1 MCLSLS
7 ALKGVLARLKS
18 LWWRR
23 GAVVLWLLGWQN
35 AAGLPVPFPA
45 IDRLRAE
52 VQAHPRSDTA
62 RVNRLSALAL
72 ELRNNAPE
80 ESAALFRAALALAQQ
95 LGYPAGMAEAQLGL
109 GFYYRHR
116 SEYGRARAYSEQ
128 ANQTFAQI
136 GNRRGQTRC
145 FYNLTCIFL
154 DQGLLVES
162 LQTNLAGLALAEAAH
177 DRKWQAFLSTQMGTT
192 STHLGEYARARQY
205 LREGLRWAVASGDQF
220 SVGHA
225 YAGIGDLNRA
235 QGQWAE
241 AQRNYEQDAGSYQ
254 RMGDEGGILYEDIN
268 IGDMLERQGK
278 VSQALA
284 YGRRSLAR
292 AVRLQKL
299 GEVTRAQLLL
309 ARTHLHAGRPDSASW
324 YGQRSLLAAQ
334 RSGAKSISRDAS
346 QVLALAAAQLGRF
359 DAAYRYEQLF
369 GAYRDSLNTS
379 DQQRKVAVI
388 EFRGDLAKKQAQIGL
403 LTRDERL
410 MRAQNRQQ
418 RWFLLGALLGLAAV
432 AGLSWGLWRN
442 ICRKRHAYA
451 LLRRQQDEL
460 RQAQAQLVQAEKMAF
475 LGELTAGIA
484 HELQNPLS
492 FMKSFADV
500 STELVEGMNG
510 ARSGAGLGQDILA
523 GLKQNLQ
530 QISQHGQRASSIIK
544 DMLAH
549 SRSGAAPRQPT
560 DLNALVAEH
569 LRLAYEGARAT
580 NPDFTA
586 ALQQELDP
594 HLGPVSVVAPDLGR
608 VLLNLCTNALYAVRE
623 RQQLAATVGPD
634 EDVAPYVP
642 AVVVSTRRA
651 TSGQAVEIRVR
662 DNGTGI
668 PAEVRAKIFQ
678 PFFTTKPVGEGTGL
692 GLSLSHDIV
701 TTGHGGTLRVES
713 REGEGTEFVI
723 SLPV

>member
-1 MCLSLS
+1 M
-7 ALKGVLARLKS
+7 LARLKS

-35 AAGLPVPFPA
+35 AAGSPVPFPA
-45 IDRLRAE
+45 ADRLRAE
-52 VQAHPRSDTA
+52 VRAHARPDTA

-72 ELRNNAPE
+72 VLRNNAPE

-109 GFYYRHR
+109 GFYHRHR
-116 SEYGRARAYSEQ
+116 SEYGLAQAYSEQ
-128 ANQTFAQI
+128 ANQTFAQT
-136 GNRRGQTRC
+136 GNRRGQTRSL
-145 FYNLTCIFL
+145 YNLTCIFL
-154 DQGLLVES
+154 DQGLLAKS
-162 LQTNLAGLALAEAAH
+162 LQTNLAGLALAEAGH
-177 DRKWQAFLSTQMGTT
+177 DRKWQAFLNTQLGTT
-192 STHLGEYARARQY
+192 STYLGEYARARQY
-205 LREGLRWAVASGDQF
+205 LRAGLRWAVASGDQP

-225 YAGIGDLNRA
+225 YAGIGDLYRA

-241 AQRNYEQDAGSYQ
+241 AQRNYAQDAASYQ
-254 RMGDEGGILYEDIN
+254 RMRDEGGILYEDIN
-268 IGDMLERQGK
+268 VGDMLERQGK

-284 YGRRSLAR
+284 YGLRSLAR
-292 AVRLQKL
+292 ASRLQKL

-309 ARTHLHAGRPDSASW
+309 ARTHLHAGQPDSAFW

-334 RSGAKSISRDAS
+334 RSGTRSISRDAS
-346 QVLALAAAQLGRF
+346 QVLALASARRGRF

-369 GAYRDSLNTS
+369 GAYRDSLNVS
-379 DQQRKVAVI
+379 DQQRRVAVL
-388 EFRGDLAKKQAQIGL
+388 EFRAELAKKQAQIGL
-403 LTRDERL
+403 LARNERL
-410 MRAQNRQQ
+410 MGAKNRQQ
-418 RWFLLGALLGLAAV
+418 RWFLLGALLGLVAV

-442 ICRKRHAYA
+442 IGRRRRAYA
-451 LLRRQQDEL
+451 QLRQQQDEL

-484 HELQNPLS
+484 HELQNPLT

-500 STELVEGMNG
+500 STGLVDDMDGS
-510 ARSGAGLGQDILA
+510 ATAGPGLQDEILA

-569 LRLAYEGARAT
+569 LRLAYEGTRAAHPT
-580 NPDFTA
+580 FTA
-586 ALQQELDP
+586 TLQQDLDP
-594 HLGPVSVVAPDLGR
+594 SLGLVSVVAPDLGR
-608 VLLNLCTNALYAVRE
+608 VLLNLCTNALYAVRQ
-623 RQQLAATVGPD
+623 RQQLATAGPG
-634 EDVAPYVP
+634 EDAGPYVP
-642 AVVVSTRRA
+642 GVAVSTRRV
-651 TSGQAVEIRVR
+651 GDDVEIRVR
-662 DNGTGI
+662 DNGTGM
-668 PAEVRAKIFQ
+668 PAEVQAKIFQ

-692 GLSLSHDIV
+692 GLSLSHDII
-701 TTGHGGTLRVES
+701 TTGHGGTLRVKS

>member
-1 MCLSLS
+1 M
-7 ALKGVLARLKS
+7 LARLKS

-23 GAVVLWLLGWQN
+23 GAVVLWLLGWQS
-35 AAGLPVPFPA
+35 AAGSPVQFPVA
-45 IDRLRAE
+45 DRLRAE
-52 VQAHPRSDTA
+52 VQAHARPDTA

-72 ELRNNAPE
+72 VLRNNAPE

-116 SEYGRARAYSEQ
+116 SEYGPAQAYSEQ
-128 ANQTFAQI
+128 ANRNFAQT
-136 GNRRGQTRC
+136 GDRRGQTRSL
-145 FYNLTCIFL
+145 YNLTCIFL
-154 DQGLLVES
+154 DQGQLAES
-162 LQTNLAGLALAEAAH
+162 LQANLAGLALADAGH
-177 DRKWQAFLSTQMGTT
+177 DRKWQAFLSTQLGIT

-205 LREGLRWAVASGDQF
+205 LRQGLRWAVASGDQP
-220 SVGHA
+220 SIGHA
-225 YAGIGDLNRA
+225 YSGIGDLNRA
-235 QGQWAE
+235 LGQWAE
-241 AQRNYEQDAGSYQ
+241 AQCNYEQDAASYQ
-254 RMGDEGGILYEDIN
+254 RMRDEGGILYEDIN

-278 VSQALA
+278 VPLALA

-292 AVRLQKL
+292 ASRLHKF

-309 ARTHLHAGRPDSASW
+309 ARTHLHAGQSDSALW

-334 RSGAKSISRDAS
+334 RNGTKSISRDAS
-346 QVLALAAAQLGRF
+346 QVLALASARRGRF

-369 GAYRDSLNTS
+369 GLYRDSLSINA
-379 DQQRKVAVI
+379 QQRKVAVV
-388 EFRGDLAKKQAQIGL
+388 EFRAELVRKQSQISL
-403 LTRDERL
+403 LTRNERL
-410 MRAQNRQQ
+410 LRARNRQQ
-418 RWFLLGALLGLAAV
+418 GWFLLGALLGLAAV

-442 ICRKRHAYA
+442 VGRRRRAYA
-451 LLRRQQDEL
+451 LLRQQQDEL

-484 HELQNPLS
+484 HELQNPLT

-500 STELVEGMNG
+500 STDLVDGMNG
-510 ARSGAGLGQDILA
+510 ARSGEGLGQDILA

-544 DMLAH
+544 DMLTH

-569 LRLAYEGARAT
+569 LRLAYEAARAAH
-580 NPDFTA
+580 PAFTA
-586 ALQQELDP
+586 TLRQNLDP
-594 HLGPVSVVAPDLGR
+594 GLGPVSVVAPDLGR

-623 RQQLAATVGPD
+623 RQQLAATAGPGD
-634 EDVAPYVP
+634 EAAPYEP
-642 AVVVSTRRA
+642 GVVVSTRREVA
-651 TSGQAVEIRVR
+651 VPAVEIRIR
-662 DNGTGI
+662 DNGMGMSE
-668 PAEVRAKIFQ
+668 AVQAKIFQ

-692 GLSLSHDIV
+692 GLSLSYDIV

-713 REGEGTEFVI
+713 REGQGTEFVI

>member
-1 MCLSLS
+1 
-7 ALKGVLARLKS
+7 VLARLKS

-23 GAVVLWLLGWQN
+23 GAVFLWLLGWQN
-35 AAGLPVPFPA
+35 AAGLPVQFPLA
-45 IDRLRAE
+45 DRLQAE
-52 VQAHPRSDTA
+52 VRAHARPDTA

-80 ESAALFRAALALAQQ
+80 ESAALFREALALAQR

-109 GFYYRHR
+109 GFYHRHR
-116 SEYGRARAYSEQ
+116 SEYGLAQAYSEQ
-128 ANQTFAQI
+128 ANKTFAQL

-145 FYNLTCIFL
+145 FYNLTCLFL
-154 DQGLLVES
+154 EQGQLAES
-162 LQTNLAGLALAEAAH
+162 LQANLAGLALATAGH
-177 DRKWQAFLSTQMGTT
+177 DRKWQAFLSTQLGTT

-205 LREGLRWAVASGDQF
+205 LRQGLRWAMACGDQP
-220 SVGHA
+220 SIGHA
-225 YAGIGDLNRA
+225 YAGIGDLYRA

-241 AQRNYEQDAGSYQ
+241 AQRNYEKDAANYQ
-254 RMGDEGGILYEDIN
+254 QMRDEGGILYENIN

-278 VSQALA
+278 VPQALA
-284 YGRRSLAR
+284 YGLRSLAR
-292 AVRLQKL
+292 ASRLQKL
-299 GEVTRAQLLL
+299 GEVTRVQLLL
-309 ARTHLHAGRPDSASW
+309 ARTYLHAGRSDSAFW

-346 QVLALAAAQLGRF
+346 QVLALASARLSRF

-379 DQQRKVAVI
+379 DQQRKVAVVT
-388 EFRGDLAKKQAQIGL
+388 FRAELAKKQTQIGL
-403 LTRDERL
+403 LTRNERL
-410 MRAQNRQQ
+410 ILAQNRQQ

-442 ICRKRHAYA
+442 IGRKRHAYI

-460 RQAQAQLVQAEKMAF
+460 RATQAQLVQSEKMAF

-484 HELQNPLS
+484 HELQNPLT

-500 STELVEGMNG
+500 STELVDDIDG
-510 ARSGAGLGQDILA
+510 SGLAGPGLKDEILA

-549 SRSGAAPRQPT
+549 SRSGAAPRQLT

-569 LRLAYEGARAT
+569 LRLAYEGARAA

-586 ALQQELDP
+586 TLQQDFDP
-594 HLGPVSVVAPDLGR
+594 GLGPVSVVAPDLGR

-623 RQQLAATVGPD
+623 RQQMAAAAGPG
-634 EDVAPYVP
+634 EEAAPYVP
-642 AVVVSTRRA
+642 GVVVSTRRA
-651 TSGQAVEIRVR
+651 GDDVEIRVR
-662 DNGTGI
+662 DNGTGM
-668 PAEVRAKIFQ
+668 PAEVQVKIFQ
-678 PFFTTKPVGEGTGL
+678 SFFTTKPVGEGTGL

-713 REGEGTEFVI
+713 RAGEGTEFVI

>member
-1 MCLSLS
+1 
-7 ALKGVLARLKS
+7 VLARLKS
-18 LWWRR
+18 LWWRL
-23 GAVVLWLLGWQN
+23 GAVFLWLLGWQN
-35 AAGLPVPFPA
+35 AAGLPVQFPLA
-45 IDRLRAE
+45 DRLQAE
-52 VQAHPRSDTA
+52 VWAHARPDTA

-72 ELRNNAPE
+72 VLRNNAPE
-80 ESAALFRAALALAQQ
+80 ESAALFREALALAQR

-109 GFYYRHR
+109 GFYHRHR
-116 SEYGRARAYSEQ
+116 SEYGLAQAYSEQ
-128 ANQTFAQI
+128 ANKTFAQL

-145 FYNLTCIFL
+145 FYNLTCLFL
-154 DQGLLVES
+154 EQGQLAES
-162 LQTNLAGLALAEAAH
+162 LQANLAGLALATAGH
-177 DRKWQAFLSTQMGTT
+177 DRKWQAFLSTQLGTT

-205 LREGLRWAVASGDQF
+205 LRQGLRWAMACGDQP
-220 SVGHA
+220 SIGHA
-225 YAGIGDLNRA
+225 YAGIGDLYRA

-241 AQRNYEQDAGSYQ
+241 AQRNYEKDAANYQ
-254 RMGDEGGILYEDIN
+254 QMRDEGGILYENIN

-278 VSQALA
+278 VPQALA
-284 YGRRSLAR
+284 YGLRSLAR
-292 AVRLQKL
+292 ASRLQKL
-299 GEVTRAQLLL
+299 GEVTRVQLLL
-309 ARTHLHAGRPDSASW
+309 ARTYLHAGRPDSAFW

-346 QVLALAAAQLGRF
+346 QVLALASARLSRF

-388 EFRGDLAKKQAQIGL
+388 EFRAELAKKQAQIGL

-442 ICRKRHAYA
+442 IGRKRHAYA

-484 HELQNPLS
+484 HELQNPLT

-549 SRSGAAPRQPT
+549 SRSGAAPRQLT

-569 LRLAYEGARAT
+569 LRLAYEGARAA

-586 ALQQELDP
+586 TLQQDLDP
-594 HLGPVSVVAPDLGR
+594 RLGPVSVVAPDLGR
-608 VLLNLCTNALYAVRE
+608 VLLNLCTNALYAVHE
-623 RQQLAATVGPD
+623 RQQLAAAGPAGE
-634 EDVAPYVP
+634 EDVPYVP
-642 AVVVSTRRA
+642 GVVVSTRRVA
-651 TSGQAVEIRVR
+651 SGQAVEIRVR

-668 PAEVRAKIFQ
+668 PTEVLAKIFQ

-692 GLSLSHDIV
+692 GLSLSHDIIV
-701 TTGHGGTLRVES
+701 QGHGGRLTVES
-713 REGEGTEFVI
+713 QPDQGTTFTI
-723 SLPV
+723 SLPQ

>member
-1 MCLSLS
+1 
-7 ALKGVLARLKS
+7 VLARLKS
-18 LWWRR
+18 LWWRL
-23 GAVVLWLLGWQN
+23 GAVFLWLLGWQN
-35 AAGLPVPFPA
+35 AAGLPVQFPLA
-45 IDRLRAE
+45 DRLQAE
-52 VQAHPRSDTA
+52 VWAHARPDTA

-72 ELRNNAPE
+72 VLRNNAPE
-80 ESAALFRAALALAQQ
+80 ESAALFREALALAQR

-109 GFYYRHR
+109 GFYHRHR
-116 SEYGRARAYSEQ
+116 SEYGLAQAYSEQ
-128 ANQTFAQI
+128 ANKTFAQL

-154 DQGLLVES
+154 DQGLLAES
-162 LQTNLAGLALAEAAH
+162 LQTNLTGLALAEAGH
-177 DRKWQAFLSTQMGTT
+177 DLRWQAFLNTQLGTT

-205 LREGLRWAVASGDQF
+205 LRQGLRWAMASGDQP

-225 YAGIGDLNRA
+225 YAGIGDLYRA

-241 AQRNYEQDAGSYQ
+241 AQRNYEKDAANYQ
-254 RMGDEGGILYEDIN
+254 QMRDEGGILYENIN

-278 VSQALA
+278 VPQALA
-284 YGRRSLAR
+284 YGLRSLAR
-292 AVRLQKL
+292 ASRLQKL
-299 GEVTRAQLLL
+299 GEVTRVQLLL
-309 ARTHLHAGRPDSASW
+309 ARTYLHAGRPDSAFW

-346 QVLALAAAQLGRF
+346 QVLALASARLSRF

-388 EFRGDLAKKQAQIGL
+388 EFRAELAKKQAQIGL

-442 ICRKRHAYA
+442 IGRKRHAYA

-484 HELQNPLS
+484 HELQNPLT

-549 SRSGAAPRQPT
+549 SRSGAAPRQLT

-569 LRLAYEGARAT
+569 LRLAYEGARAA

-586 ALQQELDP
+586 TLQQDLDP
-594 HLGPVSVVAPDLGR
+594 RLGPVSVVAPDLGR
-608 VLLNLCTNALYAVRE
+608 VLLNLCTNALYAVHE
-623 RQQLAATVGPD
+623 RQQLAAAGPAGE
-634 EDVAPYVP
+634 EDVPYVP
-642 AVVVSTRRA
+642 GVVVSTRRVA
-651 TSGQAVEIRVR
+651 SGQAVEIRVR

-668 PAEVRAKIFQ
+668 PTEVLAKIFQ

-692 GLSLSHDIV
+692 GLSLSHDIIV
-701 TTGHGGTLRVES
+701 QGHGGRLTVES
-713 REGEGTEFVI
+713 QPDQGTTFTI
-723 SLPV
+723 SLPQ